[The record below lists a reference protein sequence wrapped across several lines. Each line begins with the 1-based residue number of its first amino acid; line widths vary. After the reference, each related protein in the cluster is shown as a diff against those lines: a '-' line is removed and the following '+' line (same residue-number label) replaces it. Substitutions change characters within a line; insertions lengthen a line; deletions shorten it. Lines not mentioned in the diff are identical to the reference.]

1 VQGRQA
7 LQAAPRISLRAR
19 AVARL
24 GGWIN
29 RIRRPVTLGVRGIL
43 RDATGRVLLV
53 RHTYVPGW
61 YLPGGAVDAR
71 ESVGEAL
78 AREIMEETNIRI
90 TGAPRLIGIYFN
102 RRGRSDHVVLFEVL
116 GFEQTSAKKPDHEI
130 AEARF
135 FGLDDLPKATTRA
148 TRARLDE
155 YVNGRP
161 ISAIW

>member
-1 VQGRQA
+1 V
-7 LQAAPRISLRAR
+7 S
-19 AVARL
+19 RL

-29 RIRRPVTLGVRGIL
+29 RISRPVTLGVRAIV
-43 RDATGRVLLV
+43 RDGEGRVLLV

-78 AREIMEETNIRI
+78 ARELVEETNTRI
-90 TGAPRLIGIYFN
+90 IGTPRLIGIYFN
-102 RRGRSDHVVLFEVL
+102 SRGRSDHVVLFEVPA
-116 GFEQTSAKKPDHEI
+116 FEQISAKKPDREI

-135 FGLDDLPKATTRA
+135 FALDDLPKGTTRA

-161 ISAIW
+161 ISPIW